1 MKIKCLI
8 IIIGIILSI
17 SNVIKAKS
25 KTDTTTLTS
34 LPLPQIPYI
43 FVTKWGSEGKEDG
56 QFTNPSGIAVDSH
69 GNIYVAD
76 TGNSRIQKFD
86 SQGNFIAKWGE
97 KDEYF
102 TNPVNIKLDGKDN
115 VYVVNIKPDYIQK
128 FDSTGEFITRWKPD
142 DIIKDFAI
150 DCNDIIYTIY
160 FPDIILLSKLE
171 VAKPQIISLE
181 RPGFLESIVV
191 DSIGYI
197 YLACDITGDA
207 AYYGALRFSFTDP
220 KYLQSYLCIQK
231 FDTSFNVIKEWWSA
245 DKEKPFSGYFTEDGI
260 AAIVELGIDSKDN
273 IYVSVRRNNQIQKF
287 DSNGNFISKFGTKGS
302 GDGEFNQP
310 GSIAIDRDGNIY
322 VLDTGNCRIQK
333 FKPNPEFKNK

>member
-25 KTDTTTLTS
+25 NTDTAKLTS
-34 LPLPQIPYI
+34 SQLPQIPYI
-43 FVTKWGSEGKEDG
+43 FVTKWGGEGKEDG
-56 QFTNPSGIAVDSH
+56 QFTNPSSIAVDSQ
-69 GNIYVAD
+69 GNIYVTD

-97 KDEYF
+97 EDEYF

-128 FDSTGEFITRWKPD
+128 FDSTGEFITSWKAD
-142 DIIKDFAI
+142 AIIRDFAI
-150 DCNDIIYTIY
+150 DCNDMIYIIHS
-160 FPDIILLSKLE
+160 FNLILKSKLE
-171 VAKPQIISLE
+171 VAKPQLISLE

-191 DSIGYI
+191 DSTGHI
-197 YLACDITGDA
+197 YMACDTLGTAPAIWFQDE
-207 AYYGALRFSFTDP
+207 
-220 KYLQSYLCIQK
+220 KYAQSYLCIQK

-245 DKEKPFSGYFTEDGI
+245 DKEKPFAGYFTEDGI

-273 IYVSVRRNNQIQKF
+273 IYVSDRRNNQIQKF

-302 GDGEFNQP
+302 GDGEFNRP
-310 GSIAIDRDGNIY
+310 GAIAIDKEGNLY

-333 FKPNPEFKNK
+333 FKPNPEFKLQ